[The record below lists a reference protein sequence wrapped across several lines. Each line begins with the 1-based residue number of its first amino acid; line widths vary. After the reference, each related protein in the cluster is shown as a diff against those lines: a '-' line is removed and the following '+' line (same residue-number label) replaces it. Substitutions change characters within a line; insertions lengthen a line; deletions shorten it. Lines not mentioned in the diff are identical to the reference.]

1 MKKKVFKL
9 FLLLVCI
16 NISFSLASCGKKSY
30 DVSGLKF
37 ENEVLT
43 YDAKAHS
50 IEIKGDLPEGVT
62 VEYQNNNQTNVGS
75 YEVVAKLYGDGDDSL
90 VEDMTATLTIN
101 KAKAT
106 IICNDITAEYGD
118 ELKSLTYKTEGIA
131 SSDLSKLTVDLE
143 TNAKPE
149 VGEYEI
155 TASNCNLTDNYD
167 IEYKSGTYT
176 VGKRELDIAFSGETN
191 ILYDGKEH
199 KEVTATILNLVG
211 ADTLDVNLTYSGN
224 MIDEG
229 DYTVTATI
237 ADNPNYKLTENN
249 VYNVSIVKE
258 IFTVTFIQ
266 ENHDNI
272 VKTVKYNDTLTD
284 IPTPQEIE
292 GYTVTWDKNDFS
304 NIKENITVHSIK
316 TPNKYKVTL
325 HNNLEE
331 AETIELTATYD
342 EQLYIP
348 SSFSLDGYSLENW
361 NSSINELFGNEFKYQ
376 FPMNLDLYAY
386 WTTELSAELD
396 QNNKTALVS
405 NSTDS
410 NVVIPRY
417 YYSQNDETKIFEKY
431 EISGFTNDAF
441 KNNKTINSIDF
452 ADNCQITT
460 IGKAFYGCTN
470 LTSITLPENL
480 TAINNTSAFYNCKLS
495 SITINSKNL
504 STFGDGTKY
513 HSIFGGSY
521 LQSIRLIIGDTC
533 EVIPAYFSVNI
544 KDKLTHIQTSTKTT
558 LKEIGAY
565 AFNGVELNHSI
576 SLPNSLE
583 IIKESAFS
591 SFDSNISIDNCN
603 KLTTIESQ
611 AFFSA
616 NITSITLPDSVKYIG
631 EKVFYLSDL
640 EFFKI
645 NTTSTLEEI
654 GKWAFLGTGIGDI
667 TIPSTIKIIGE
678 EAFKACDINITVP
691 FASNNVPSGFSQYWI
706 DKTNNN
712 IIYQTN

>member
-9 FLLLVCI
+9 FLLLVCV

-90 VEDMTATLTIN
+90 VDDMTATLTIN

-118 ELKSLTYKTEGIA
+118 ELKGLTYKTEGIA
-131 SSDLSKLTVDLE
+131 SSDLSKLTVDLT
-143 TNAKPE
+143 TNAKTE
-149 VGEYEI
+149 VGEYQI

-167 IEYKSGTYT
+167 IEYKSGKYI
-176 VGKRELDIAFSGETN
+176 VDKRELNMAFSGETN

-331 AETIELTATYD
+331 DETIELTATYD
-342 EQLYIP
+342 EPLYIP
-348 SSFSLDGYSLENW
+348 SSFSLDEYSLENW
-361 NSSINELFGNEFKYQ
+361 HSSINELFGNEFMYQ

-396 QNNKTALVS
+396 QTNKTALVS

-495 SITINSKNL
+495 TITINSKNL
-504 STFGDGTKY
+504 STFGNGTKN

-533 EVIPAYFSVNI
+533 EVIPAYFTVNI
-544 KDKLTHIQTSTKTT
+544 KDKLTDIQTNTKTT
-558 LKEIGAY
+558 LKEVGAY
-565 AFNGVELNHSI
+565 AFNGVELNHYF
-576 SLPNSLE
+576 SLPSSLE

-591 SFDSNISIDNCN
+591 NFDSNISINNCD

-611 AFFSA
+611 AFSGA

-654 GKWAFLGTGIGDI
+654 GKWAFFGTGIGDI

-706 DKTNNN
+706 DKTNNT
-712 IIYQTN
+712 IIYQIN